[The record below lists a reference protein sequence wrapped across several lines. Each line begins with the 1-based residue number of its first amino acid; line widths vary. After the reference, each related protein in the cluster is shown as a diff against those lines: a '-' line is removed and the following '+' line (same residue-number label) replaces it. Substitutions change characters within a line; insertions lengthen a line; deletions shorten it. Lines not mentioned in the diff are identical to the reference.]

1 MEWALAA
8 NQIMQG
14 GYSAYL
20 MGERNKIAQADLSLR
35 QRSFAADLERQKADI
50 ALRDREMNMRES
62 LNKIAVRQANDA
74 YDLNSAM
81 AESHPEIDRQFGQLE
96 RMTIDE
102 DVEGLRKAKFT
113 PITLPATWSKAT
125 QDRMNAQLGAQFRQ
139 SQMAALNASSSFQTK
154 KTTVDNLIDYNTKL
168 AQDSAKDKNAALKRH
183 MADETRVLIQAGM
196 PVSQLPADMAALV
209 AEADQYAAERKLASS
224 EKYQTAGLLASARG
238 AVALATANKDRYAFY
253 DDRLKSRDAEI
264 TQMEKNVAG
273 VDLPVG
279 PKKELLPKQ
288 MRQIDW
294 LKRMRNVEARN
305 AAAARAGKRT
315 PEQMAQLY
323 SEDEG
328 FIEVEY
334 EFETAA
340 KRDPVTG
347 KEIPPQKVKSK
358 RDLSKAELPGLMAFL
373 EQNNGK
379 INSQVLILR
388 PDYSSE
394 EESAKASTGKAK
406 AGGKTP
412 PKEKAGEKAPP
423 AKSVNL

>member
-1 MEWALAA
+1 
-8 NQIMQG
+8 
-14 GYSAYL
+14 
-20 MGERNKIAQADLSLR
+20 
-35 QRSFAADLERQKADI
+35 
-50 ALRDREMNMRES
+50 
-62 LNKIAVRQANDA
+62 
-74 YDLNSAM
+74 
-81 AESHPEIDRQFGQLE
+81 
-96 RMTIDE
+96 
-102 DVEGLRKAKFT
+102 
-113 PITLPATWSKAT
+113 
-125 QDRMNAQLGAQFRQ
+125 
-139 SQMAALNASSSFQTK
+139 
-154 KTTVDNLIDYNTKL
+154 VDNLIDYNTKL